1 MHVICFLPSNKLYLG
16 SLDVREFLFS
26 GHVRDSF
33 FFGGGRRG
41 ASMCAG

>member
-1 MHVICFLPSNKLYLG
+1 MHVICFLPNNKLYLG